1 MRSKAKKTALLAAA
15 LVLSRFGPRQGRSA
29 KIPAVARTLTALAL
43 AAALA
48 TAIAACGSG
57 SSTSSTAGGEASS
70 PSSPAGSTPS
80 AEATTTTPAPA
91 STTAPS
97 GGGRGGGGRGTAP
110 SGGSSSSGS
119 AGGIKS
125 ILDYGSAAGGAEKA
139 AASAAARSFFA
150 ALAARDY
157 GRLCDGLSAGNHEQL
172 QGFLKLKHLQGKG
185 CAAVLKT
192 LLVSPQIIATARKA
206 AHAAITSVRV
216 KGDTAFVLFKPA
228 GGPRSFFV
236 MKRQKGVWKAT
247 SLAPGLPLN
256 PIAP

>member
-15 LVLSRFGPRQGRSA
+15 LVLALSRFGPRQGRSA

-80 AEATTTTPAPA
+80 AEATTTTPPAA
-91 STTAPS
+91 ST
-97 GGGRGGGGRGTAP
+97 TAP

-125 ILDYGSAAGGAEKA
+125 ILDYGSAAGGGEKA

-157 GRLCDGLSAGNHEQL
+157 GRLCAGLSAGNREQL
-172 QGFLKLKHLQGKG
+172 QGFLKLKHFQGKG

-256 PIAP
+256 PTAP